1 MVLPAL
7 AGLIIFV
14 ALPFGIAVAL
24 SFFNVQLNS
33 VHPAKFFGLTQYS
46 RLLFDPNVSGPFL
59 HALRNNA
66 VFAVVVV
73 PVQTVLALGLA
84 ILLNRKLR
92 GIAVFRTFLFMP
104 VVFPMAL
111 VAVIWRLILVRGDQ
125 GLLNAAVRFAT
136 GGLVGSHDWL
146 GSSSTALGSVILLSI
161 WQGVGFQMVIF
172 LAGLQQIPSELYEAA
187 QLDRAGT
194 FQRFWHVTLPGLRN
208 TMIFVVLLTTIL
220 SFRVY
225 DQVFILIQTAGMNA
239 DATRTIL
246 FQATTSIFSENNVGQ
261 AAAISVVFF
270 VIVVILTLVQRRVLR
285 QRSDD

>member
-7 AGLIIFV
+7 IGLLLFV
-14 ALPFGIAVAL
+14 ALPFAIAVAL
-24 SFFNVQLNS
+24 SLFNVQLNS
-33 VHPAKFFGLTQYS
+33 VHPAKFFGLTQYA
-46 RLLFDPNVSGPFL
+46 RLFFDPSVAGPFL
-59 HALRNNA
+59 QALRNNA
-66 VFAVVVV
+66 VFAIVVV
-73 PVQTVLALGLA
+73 PVQTILALGLA
-84 ILLNRKLR
+84 ILLNRTLR

-125 GLLNAAVRFAT
+125 GLLNAAVHFVT
-136 GGLVGSHDWL
+136 GGQIGAHDWL
-146 GSSSTALGSVILLSI
+146 GSGTTALGSVILLSI

-187 QLDRAGT
+187 QLDRANSWK
-194 FQRFWHVTLPGLRN
+194 RFLHVTLPGLRN

-225 DQVFILIQTAGMNA
+225 DQVFILIQTAGM
-239 DATRTIL
+239 DANSTRTL
-246 FQATTSIFSENNVGQ
+246 LYQATTSIFSENNVGQ

-270 VIVVILTLVQRRVLR
+270 VIVVILTLVQRTVLR
-285 QRSDD
+285 QRSDE